1 MIINSVCRAS
11 KAKKD
16 GLSPLELSII
26 INGSRKYITLDR
38 KVKAANFDSKKQKV
52 KGDAAT
58 NEYMV
63 ALKAKLYNQ
72 ETEMIKNGME
82 VTIDTSVDVYKND
95 FKANTITLLQ
105 LFLYSRTK
113 VNTKIEMKNDTN

>member
-1 MIINSVCRAS
+1 MVVNFVCRAS

-16 GLSPLELSII
+16 GFSPLELSII
-26 INGSRKYITLDR
+26 INGSRKYITLER
-38 KVKAANFDSKKQKV
+38 NVKAANFDSKKQKV

-63 ALKAKLYNQ
+63 ALKAKCYNI
-72 ETEMIKNGME
+72 ETEMMKNGME
-82 VTIDTSVDVYKND
+82 ITIDTFVDVYKNG